1 MPHRAERIALA
12 FCTLLVLSGCMY
24 GFVGGGLPGHVRTV
38 AVLPFDNATTQPL
51 LETEIVQRLQTE
63 LPRNLGV
70 RLAEEGRA
78 DAVLRGRVLAYDE
91 VAASVRPT
99 QDQTQVP
106 VVQRQVRIT
115 YEMEIYDVR
124 EDRPLWRTQGQA
136 ALGNFLPER
145 GETPQQGRE
154 RAIRDLVQKVIE
166 GAQSQW

>member
-1 MPHRAERIALA
+1 MPRLA
-12 FCTLLVLSGCMY
+12 SLLLLAAVLLTGCVY
-24 GFVGGGLPGHVRTV
+24 RFVGGGLPAHVRTV
-38 AVLPFDNATTQPL
+38 AVLPFDNETTQPL

-70 RLAEEGRA
+70 RLADERRA
-78 DAVLRGRVLAYDE
+78 DAVVRGRVLAYEE

-99 QDQTQVP
+99 QDQAQVP

-115 YEMEIYDVR
+115 YELEIYDVR
-124 EDRPLWRTQGQA
+124 EDQPLWRAQAQA

-145 GETPQQGRE
+145 GETPQQGRD

>member
-1 MPHRAERIALA
+1 MSRLA
-12 FCTLLVLSGCMY
+12 SLTPLILLLAGCMY
-24 GFVGGGLPGHVRTV
+24 GFVGGGLPSHVRTV
-38 AVLPFDNATTQPL
+38 AVMPFDNETTQPL

-70 RLAEEGRA
+70 RLAEESRA
-78 DAVLRGRVLAYDE
+78 DAVLRGRVLGYEE

-99 QDQTQVP
+99 QDDAQVP

-124 EDRPLWRTQGQA
+124 EDKPLWRAQSQA

-145 GETPQQGRE
+145 GETPQQGRD

>member
-1 MPHRAERIALA
+1 MLRLASLILVVAL
-12 FCTLLVLSGCMY
+12 LSGCMY
-24 GFVGGGLPGHVRTV
+24 RFVGGGLPAHVRTV
-38 AVLPFDNATTQPL
+38 AVLPFANETTQPL

-70 RLAEEGRA
+70 RLAEERRA
-78 DAVLRGRVLAYDE
+78 DALIRGRVVGYEE
-91 VAASVRPT
+91 VAASVRPS

-115 YEMEIYDVR
+115 YELEIYDVR
-124 EDRPLWRTQGQA
+124 DDRPLWRAQSQS

-145 GETPQQGRE
+145 GETPQQGRD

>member
-1 MPHRAERIALA
+1 MLRLA
-12 FCTLLVLSGCMY
+12 SLILLLAVLPGCMY
-24 GFVGGGLPGHVRTV
+24 RFVGGGLPAHVRTV
-38 AVLPFDNATTQPL
+38 AVLPFDNETTQPL
-51 LETEIVQRLQTE
+51 IETEIVQRLQTE

-70 RLAEEGRA
+70 RLAGEERA
-78 DAVLRGRVLAYDE
+78 DALIRGRVVRYEE

-99 QDQTQVP
+99 QDQAQVP

-115 YEMEIYDVR
+115 YELEIYDVR
-124 EDRPLWRTQGQA
+124 EDRPLWRAQSQA

-145 GETPQQGRE
+145 GETPQQGRD

>member
-1 MPHRAERIALA
+1 MRLLA
-12 FCTLLVLSGCMY
+12 SFLLLPLLLGGCLY

-38 AVLPFDNATTQPL
+38 AVLPFENETTQPL

-70 RLAEEGRA
+70 RLADEQRA
-78 DAVLRGRVLAYDE
+78 DALVRGRVMAYEE

-99 QDQTQVP
+99 QDPLQAQVP

-115 YEMEIYDVR
+115 YELEIYDVR
-124 EDRPLWRTQGQA
+124 DDKPLWRAQA
-136 ALGNFLPER
+136 QSAMGNFLPDR

-154 RAIRDLVQKVIE
+154 RAIRELVQKVIE

>member
-1 MPHRAERIALA
+1 MLRLVSLL
-12 FCTLLVLSGCMY
+12 LLVGTLAGCMY
-24 GFVGGGLPGHVRTV
+24 RFVGGGLPAHVRTV
-38 AVLPFDNATTQPL
+38 AVLPFDNETTQPL

-70 RLAEEGRA
+70 RLAEERRA
-78 DAVLRGRVLAYDE
+78 DALIRGRVVRYEE
-91 VAASVRPT
+91 VAASVRPS

-115 YEMEIYDVR
+115 YELEIYDVR
-124 EDRPLWRTQGQA
+124 DDRPLWRAQSQS

-145 GETPQQGRE
+145 GETPQQGRD